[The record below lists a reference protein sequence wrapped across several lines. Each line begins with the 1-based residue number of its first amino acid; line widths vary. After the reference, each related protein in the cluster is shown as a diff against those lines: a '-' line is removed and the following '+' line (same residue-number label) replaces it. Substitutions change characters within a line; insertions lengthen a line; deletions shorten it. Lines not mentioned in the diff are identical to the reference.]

1 MLFCLKLSRGKCR
14 LSDVPVETGSLA
26 LFLSASASP
35 LETESMNK
43 LVSYPALLVASTS
56 EENRNNV
63 VVNVV
68 TEQVVFKATLGQ
80 ILAGLW
86 RPEQVF

>member
-1 MLFCLKLSRGKCR
+1 MLFCLQLSRGKCR
-14 LSDVPVETGSLA
+14 LSDVPVKTGSLA
-26 LFLSASASP
+26 LFLAASTSP

-43 LVSYPALLVASTS
+43 LVFYPALLVVSAS

-68 TEQVVFKATLGQ
+68 T
-80 ILAGLW
+80 
-86 RPEQVF
+86 RH